1 MNQLM
6 SLILAGAAA
15 ASAAAQPAPA
25 QPEAAAPGNEPII
38 VTGEKNQQKTITD
51 FVHALTPT
59 LWNGQISRFEHSVC
73 PAAVGLAPRQ
83 RDAVEQR
90 IRLVAKAAGVAV
102 DGPRCGPNVVLIVTS
117 DKKAF
122 MEELRHHHG
131 EYFGDMTRE
140 RIHALE
146 REPGPAAAWQLRGP
160 PINAAGVDLY
170 EDPST
175 GVYVNR
181 TIEGSSRLTEAV
193 RPQFDA
199 AVVVVERKSLPGLT
213 VTQLADYAAI
223 RALTGADP
231 QRLGNSGA
239 PTILHVLDVPIG
251 GETPITMTS
260 WDLAFLKGFY
270 DVRRNM
276 HASAQR
282 SAIANSVTKE
292 VKSPQ
297 KR

>member
-1 MNQLM
+1 M
-6 SLILAGAAA
+6 
-15 ASAAAQPAPA
+15 
-25 QPEAAAPGNEPII
+25 
-38 VTGEKNQQKTITD
+38 VTGQRNERQAVSD

-59 LWNGQISRFEHSVC
+59 LWEGQISRFEHSMC
-73 PAAVGLAPRQ
+73 PAVVGLAPAQ
-83 RDAVEQR
+83 AKAVEQR
-90 IRLVAKAAGVAV
+90 MLLVAKAAGIVVEDRNCDA
-102 DGPRCGPNVVLIVTS
+102 NVILIVTS

-122 MEELRHHHG
+122 MDELRRHHG

-140 RIHALE
+140 RIRDLE

-160 PINAAGVDLY
+160 PINAAGQDLY
-170 EDPST
+170 EDPGT
-175 GVYVNR
+175 GQYINR

-199 AVVVVERKSLPGLT
+199 AVVVIERRALTGLT

-231 QRLGNSGA
+231 ARLGNSGA
-239 PTILHVLDVPIG
+239 PTILHVLEVPEG

-270 DVRRNM
+270 DVRRNL
-276 HASAQR
+276 HAGAQR
-282 SAIANSVTKE
+282 SAISDSMAKDVQT
-292 VKSPQ
+292 SP
-297 KR
+297 KN

>member
-1 MNQLM
+1 MNQFM

-25 QPEAAAPGNEPII
+25 QTEAAPGNEPII
-38 VTGEKNQQKTITD
+38 VTGEKNQQKTVTD

-59 LWNGQISRFEHSVC
+59 LWNGQISRFEHSLC
-73 PAAVGLAPRQ
+73 PAVVGLAARQ

-140 RIHALE
+140 RIHDLE
-146 REPGPAAAWQLRGP
+146 RESGPAAAWQIKGP
-160 PINAAGVDLY
+160 PINAAGQDLY
-170 EDPST
+170 QDPDS
-175 GVYVNR
+175 GVYVNK
-181 TIEGSSRLTEAV
+181 TIESSSHITESA

-199 AVVVVERKSLPGLT
+199 AVVVVERKALTGLT

-231 QRLGNSGA
+231 ARLGNSGA
-239 PTILHVLDVPIG
+239 PTILHVLEVPEG
-251 GETPITMTS
+251 GETPITMTT

-276 HASAQR
+276 HPSAQR
-282 SAIANSVTKE
+282 SAISDTMAKDL
-292 VKSPQ
+292 Q
-297 KR
+297 KPPKD

>member
-1 MNQLM
+1 MR
-6 SLILAGAAA
+6 LAFFPFLAAA
-15 ASAAAQPAPA
+15 LAAPLAAQSAPPPAGTSS
-25 QPEAAAPGNEPII
+25 GNEAIV
-38 VTGEKNQQKTITD
+38 VTGERNERQAVSD

-59 LWNGQISRFEHSVC
+59 LWQGQISRFEHSVC
-73 PAAVGLAPRQ
+73 PGVVGLAPAQ
-83 RDAVEQR
+83 AAAVEQR
-90 IRLVAKAAGVAV
+90 MRLVAKAAGVIV
-102 DGPRCGPNVVLIVTS
+102 DGPKCGANVILIVTS
-117 DKKAF
+117 DKTAF

-140 RIHALE
+140 RIHDLE

-160 PINAAGVDLY
+160 PINAAGQDLY
-170 EDPST
+170 EDPGT
-175 GVYVNR
+175 GQYVNR

-199 AVVVVERKSLPGLT
+199 AVVVVERKALPGLT

-231 QRLGNSGA
+231 ARLGNSDA
-239 PTILHVLDVPIG
+239 PTILHVLEVPDG

-276 HASAQR
+276 HAGAQR
-282 SAIANSVTKE
+282 SAISDSM
-292 VKSPQ
+292 VKDLQ
-297 KR
+297 KPPKD

>member
-1 MNQLM
+1 MRMKLFT
-6 SLILAGAAA
+6 SLIAAVA
-15 ASAAAQPAPA
+15 APVAAQPASPA
-25 QPEAAAPGNEPII
+25 ATASGNEAIV
-38 VTGEKNQQKTITD
+38 VTGQRNERQAVSD

-59 LWNGQISRFEHSVC
+59 LWQGQISRFEHSVC
-73 PAAVGLAPRQ
+73 PAVVGLAPAQ
-83 RDAVEQR
+83 ATAVEQR
-90 IRLVAKAAGVAV
+90 MRLVAKSAGIIV
-102 DGPRCGPNVVLIVTS
+102 DGPRCDANVILIVTS

-140 RIHALE
+140 RIHDLE

-160 PINAAGVDLY
+160 PINAAGQDLY
-170 EDPST
+170 EDPGT
-175 GVYVNR
+175 GQYVNR

-199 AVVVVERKSLPGLT
+199 AVVVVERRALTGLT

-231 QRLGNSGA
+231 ARLGNSSA
-239 PTILHVLDVPIG
+239 PTILHVLEVPEG

-282 SAIANSVTKE
+282 SAISDSVAKDL
-292 VKSPQ
+292 Q
-297 KR
+297 KPPKH

>member
-1 MNQLM
+1 MRLQLCT
-6 SLILAGAAA
+6 SLIAAILAAP
-15 ASAAAQPAPA
+15 AAAQSAPPSA
-25 QPEAAAPGNEPII
+25 GANSSGEAIV
-38 VTGEKNQQKTITD
+38 VTGERNEKKAVSD

-59 LWNGQISRFEHSVC
+59 LWQGQISRFEHSVC
-73 PAAVGLAPRQ
+73 PAVVGLAPHQ
-83 RDAVEQR
+83 AEAVEQR
-90 IRLVAKAAGVAV
+90 MRLVAKAAGVVV
-102 DGPRCGPNVVLIVTS
+102 DGPKCGANVILIVTS
-117 DKKAF
+117 DKTAF
-122 MEELRHHHG
+122 MEELRRHHG

-140 RIHALE
+140 RIHNLE

-170 EDPST
+170 QDPDS
-175 GVYVNR
+175 GVYVNK
-181 TIEGSSRLTEAV
+181 TIEGSSHITEAV

-199 AVVVVERKSLPGLT
+199 AVVVIERKALTGLT

-231 QRLGNSGA
+231 ARLGNSGA
-239 PTILHVLDVPIG
+239 PTILHVLEVPEG

-276 HASAQR
+276 HAGAQR
-282 SAIANSVTKE
+282 SAISDRMAKDLQ
-292 VKSPQ
+292 KSP
-297 KR
+297 KE

>member
-1 MNQLM
+1 M
-6 SLILAGAAA
+6 
-15 ASAAAQPAPA
+15 
-25 QPEAAAPGNEPII
+25 
-38 VTGEKNQQKTITD
+38 VTGQRNERQAVSD

-59 LWNGQISRFEHSVC
+59 LWEGQISRFEHSMC
-73 PAAVGLAPRQ
+73 PAVVGLAPAQ
-83 RDAVEQR
+83 AKAVEQR
-90 IRLVAKAAGVAV
+90 MLLVAKAAGIVVEDRNCDA
-102 DGPRCGPNVVLIVTS
+102 NVILIVTS

-122 MEELRHHHG
+122 MEELRRHHG

-140 RIHALE
+140 RIRDLE

-160 PINAAGVDLY
+160 PINAAGQDLY
-170 EDPST
+170 EDPGT
-175 GVYVNR
+175 GQYINR

-199 AVVVVERKSLPGLT
+199 AVVVIERRALTGLT

-231 QRLGNSGA
+231 ARLGNSGA
-239 PTILHVLDVPIG
+239 PTILHVLEVPEG

-270 DVRRNM
+270 DVRRNL
-276 HASAQR
+276 HAGAQR
-282 SAIANSVTKE
+282 SAISDSMAKDVQT
-292 VKSPQ
+292 SP
-297 KR
+297 KN